1 MSARRRP
8 TAFVDTITAG
18 GKVPEFAHAKPKGKA
33 GMKGARTVAELRA
46 AVDTAEKRRA
56 ADMKEIRGELKAIRG
71 LLELRTPNELR
82 AGLAVVGSA
91 GPEIVSLERLMDVC
105 GNDAPLLWMLHRR
118 GYDLHSLRRRE
129 SETERELRLARER
142 IAELENERAVT
153 MRVLREMKA

>member
-71 LLELRTPNELR
+71 LLTLLRVESVL
-82 AGLAVVGSA
+82 AG
-91 GPEIVSLERLMDVC
+91 
-105 GNDAPLLWMLHRR
+105 DAEV
-118 GYDLHSLRRRE
+118 RE
-129 SETERELRLARER
+129 SIRTFLPNDLPTPTAARSSSFEARRLGAFFARFNLVPEEGTQDVTTVADTSR
-142 IAELENERAVT
+142 RLESA
-153 MRVLREMKA
+153 

>member
-18 GKVPEFAHAKPKGKA
+18 GKVPEFAHAKPKGKS

-71 LLELRTPNELR
+71 LLELRTPNELW

-91 GPEIVSLERLMDVC
+91 GPEIVSLPARSNSRATSSFARSLGTALERARSFYARC
-105 GNDAPLLWMLHRR
+105 
-118 GYDLHSLRRRE
+118 S
-129 SETERELRLARER
+129 LARR
-142 IAELENERAVT
+142 NP
-153 MRVLREMKA
+153 

>member
-18 GKVPEFAHAKPKGKA
+18 GKVPEFAHAKPKGKS

-91 GPEIVSLERLMDVC
+91 GPEIVSLPTPTAPRSSSFARSLGTALERVRSFYARC
-105 GNDAPLLWMLHRR
+105 
-118 GYDLHSLRRRE
+118 S
-129 SETERELRLARER
+129 LARR
-142 IAELENERAVT
+142 NP
-153 MRVLREMKA
+153 

>member
-71 LLELRTPNELR
+71 LLTPQPTISIACENRFDPEKVRESIRTFLPN
-82 AGLAVVGSA
+82 GLPTPTAPRSSSFARSLGA
-91 GPEIVSLERLMDVC
+91 ALERARSFLITQAQHPLAFVAVC
-105 GNDAPLLWMLHRR
+105 
-118 GYDLHSLRRRE
+118 
-129 SETERELRLARER
+129 
-142 IAELENERAVT
+142 AVIT
-153 MRVLREMKA
+153 AAWALYFTVFR